1 MEQVGACNPGSND
14 RTGELLGAV
23 TDMEPGSDVGP
34 QEDGSGSDDEE
45 ENEGL
50 LREGNYEGEDDY
62 SESDDSEDE
71 FY

>member
-1 MEQVGACNPGSND
+1 
-14 RTGELLGAV
+14 
-23 TDMEPGSDVGP
+23 MEPGSDVGP

>member
-1 MEQVGACNPGSND
+1 
-14 RTGELLGAV
+14 
-23 TDMEPGSDVGP
+23 MEPGSDVGL
-34 QEDGSGSDDEE
+34 QEDGSESGDKE

-50 LREGNYEGEDDY
+50 LRKGDYEGEDDY